1 MTYYEIVD
9 KFSMRVTGVTQKL
22 SKVNAA
28 KCFVGVISSKE
39 YLTYKAEPWHNPRSK
54 KRFALEEKKVV
65 KRRKLTKNEDDQFS
79 Y

>member
-1 MTYYEIVD
+1 MPYYEIVD
-9 KFSMRVTGVTQKL
+9 KFSMQVIGVTKTL
-22 SKVNAA
+22 SGLKASKN
-28 KCFVGVISSKE
+28 FVGVISSKD
-39 YLTYKAEPWHNPRSK
+39 YLTYKAKPWHNPRSK